1 MALPVY
7 KTDVIDK
14 VFFLRWD
21 APPTPEEI
29 QQVFQKMQNAYQQ
42 HQQQPLVL
50 VTIAGAK
57 SAVPNSEQRRHLSN
71 MLSDARSLF
80 SEIHV
85 IIEGNE
91 LQHNLQRVIVSGML
105 IVTRTYDDQ
114 FIRVHKNAD
123 GAAGFIARRLG
134 VDGSQVM
141 NEARSR
147 GVVM

>member
-21 APPTPEEI
+21 APPTPDEI
-29 QQVFQKMQNAYQQ
+29 QAVFQKMQTAYQQ
-42 HQQQPLVL
+42 HQQQQLVL
-50 VTIAGAK
+50 VTSAGAK

-71 MLSDARSLF
+71 MLSDARALF

-85 IIEGNE
+85 VIEGNE

-134 VDGSQVM
+134 VDGTQVV

>member
-21 APPTPEEI
+21 APPTADEI
-29 QQVFQKMQNAYQQ
+29 QQVFQKMQTAYQQ
-42 HQQQPLVL
+42 AQQPLVL

-71 MLSDARSLF
+71 MLSDARALF

-123 GAAGFIARRLG
+123 GPAGFIARRLG
-134 VDGSQVM
+134 VDGTQLM

>member
-29 QQVFQKMQNAYQQ
+29 QAVFQKMQNAYQQ
-42 HQQQPLVL
+42 HQQPMILVSS
-50 VTIAGAK
+50 AGAK
-57 SAVPNSEQRRHLSN
+57 AAVPNSEQRRHLSN
-71 MLSDARSLF
+71 MLSDARSMF

-85 IIEGNE
+85 VIEGNE

-134 VDGSQVM
+134 VDGNQVV

-147 GVVM
+147 GVVL